1 MAHFLS
7 AETGNEV
14 HNGKNINHRV
24 IGNTTFK
31 VVSYYSDKRT
41 YEDIVKNAILR
52 EIKREI

>member
-1 MAHFLS
+1 MNS
-7 AETGNEV
+7 DVQKTPDVENENV
-14 HNGKNINHRV
+14 HERV

-52 EIKREI
+52 EIRRDY

>member
-1 MAHFLS
+1 MNLH
-7 AETGNEV
+7 TNDNQNEENV
-14 HNGKNINHRV
+14 HYQE

-52 EIKREI
+52 EIKKGL